1 MASCREVGAVVSNTL
16 PARDVAILPLAPLDI
31 GGRLSGGGDEAVA
44 GIPSAGVDER
54 DDSDGDSLRFLLDIS
69 IYVRYGMVNVFTV
82 YIESDALMS

>member
-16 PARDVAILPLAPLDI
+16 PAREVAILPLAPLDI

-44 GIPSAGVDER
+44 GIPRAGVDER

-69 IYVRYGMVNVFTV
+69 IRGVRYGMVHE
-82 YIESDALMS
+82 I